1 MQKNNNIPVL
11 SNNSKTGAKMQEK
24 KLLKTNQVA
33 RLFNVNRSTVKR
45 WAQNGILVPE
55 HTINGYHYYTEQ
67 QVSDFCKSGAN
78 PLTDSQKWRK
88 SSTIKKQ
95 TGAKLQNAIQIINQ
109 SGANLLSEIS
119 SNINKY
125 NLLYPTVNY
134 SAKSKISWLLFVKKE
149 IHIKELKGVETM
161 PIKKNGDTY
170 GALVFLK
177 IIKPDPI
184 NEEFFYNDS
193 IFIQPLNEFDR
204 AVYDAVT
211 SLYVAGNTKFSTE
224 DIGRV
229 IAHNP
234 KAVITDNKCLEI
246 ANSMLRL
253 NCHYIAIATDDSI
266 DSSKWY
272 DIKNIPRLKGER
284 KFYPK
289 LKKCYKGRLLDF
301 RIIGSTHLDC
311 SKEINGNELIFDANV
326 PDEWEILLCPILY
339 EYSATKGQVAAT
351 PINLLNTSKDKQNKD
366 LPALNRTQKTNI
378 LANFLAREIDTMKKT
393 INNKRPYSRFIL
405 LKTVYTLDGINDIQ
419 QDINSINKKKFR
431 SRQKLD
437 KLLTRFKENGLIR
450 DYIYHKKQQ
459 AVYSAEILI

>member
-1 MQKNNNIPVL
+1 MKNSKNKNAL
-11 SNNSKTGAKMQEK
+11 SNDTKTAQKVQEEKFLKTGEVA
-24 KLLKTNQVA
+24 KLL
-33 RLFNVNRSTVKR
+33 NVTGRTINF
-45 WAQNGILVPE
+45 WAKNGILVPK
-55 HTINGYHYYTEQ
+55 HTTNGYNYYTEQ
-67 QVSDFCKSGAN
+67 QVSNFLQTAKNLLPNSQNREKS
-78 PLTDSQKWRK
+78 P
-88 SSTIKKQ
+88 TIKNK
-95 TGAKLQNAIQIINQ
+95 TAKNLENLIQITNQ
-109 SGANLLSEIS
+109 TAKNLLSENS

-193 IFIQPLNEFDR
+193 IFTQPLNEFDR

-272 DIKNIPRLKGER
+272 DIENIPRLKGER

-289 LKKCYKGRLLDF
+289 LEKCYRGRLLDF
-301 RIIGSTHLDC
+301 RILS
-311 SKEINGNELIFDANV
+311 SINRVYSSSNDNFFFDENI

-339 EYSATKGQVAAT
+339 EYAAAKGQVAAT

-393 INNKRPYSRFIL
+393 VNNKRPYSRFIL
-405 LKTVYTLDGINDIQ
+405 LKTVYTLDGINGIQ